1 MKLTKKKLE
10 QLIMEEYVRRIS
22 DEGKPTNYPEYAE
35 KLTALAKTDPA
46 QARELADALDEP
58 LDIEFSGNTNLRFG
72 HPDMV
77 GVFSPE
83 EMKHASWFD
92 YVMTGYADNFEDPID
107 PNQFEK
113 YVRDNGIKKDEVE
126 KVRKKLDSQRRKIIQ
141 RTYINQPKTEHE
153 RTKEL
158 EDLYG
163 FDFRPDWM
171 KRSAFD

>member
-1 MKLTKKKLE
+1 MKLTKQKLE
-10 QLIMEEYVRRIS
+10 QLITEEYVRRVA
-22 DEGKPTNYPEYAE
+22 DEGKPTNYPEYAD

-77 GVFSPE
+77 GVFTPE

-126 KVRKKLDSQRRKIIQ
+126 KVHKKLDSQRRKIIQ
-141 RTYINQPKTEHE
+141 RTYINQKRTEHD
-153 RTKEL
+153 RNKEL

-163 FDFRPDWM
+163 LDLRPDWM
-171 KRSAFD
+171 KKSHYN

>member
-1 MKLTKKKLE
+1 MKLTKQKLE
-10 QLIMEEYVRRIS
+10 QLITEEYVRRIG
-22 DEGKPTNYPEYAE
+22 DEGKPTNYPEYAD

-58 LDIEFSGNTNLRFG
+58 LDIEFSGNTSATFR
-72 HPDMV
+72 HPSV
-77 GVFSPE
+77 GGVFNFE
-83 EMKHASWFD
+83 EMKQETWFD

-113 YVRDNGIKKDEVE
+113 YANDKGISQDKKQ
-126 KVRKKLDSQRRKIIQ
+126 KVYNKLESERSKLLQKL
-141 RTYINQPKTEHE
+141 YINQSRTDVE
-153 RTKEL
+153 RRKEL

-171 KRSAFD
+171 KKSHYN

>member
-1 MKLTKKKLE
+1 
-10 QLIMEEYVRRIS
+10 MEEYVRRIS
-22 DEGKPTNYPEYAE
+22 DEGKPTNYPEYAD

-72 HPDMV
+72 HPEMV

-83 EMKHASWFD
+83 EMKHPSWFD
-92 YVMTGYADNFEDPID
+92 YVMTGYADDFESPID
-107 PNQFEK
+107 PNQFDK
-113 YVRDNGIKKDEVE
+113 YVRDTGIQKDEVE
-126 KVRKKLDSQRRKIIQ
+126 KVYKKLESQRRKIIQ
-141 RTYINQPKTEHE
+141 RTYINPPRTEHD

-171 KRSAFD
+171 KRSAFDE